1 MQLVE
6 LGSGLA
12 PDTRLFSRVVD
23 ERGAELVQPMLPAQ
37 CEEIAAAP
45 DVVEKRG
52 CAGSG
57 EVES

>member
-1 MQLVE
+1 MRSRRC
-6 LGSGLA
+6 GWSGVGRKYGVSDNA
-12 PDTRLFSRVVD
+12 VRKWMRAY
-23 ERGAELVQPMLPAQ
+23 ERGEVNL
-37 CEEIAAAP
+37 AAAP